1 MASAAELDAEQL
13 YVANLNTVE
22 FDLDL
27 PTRGANGSSISW
39 SSDNERFVRP
49 DGTVTQPRYGM
60 GPRDVRLT
68 ATFSCPEGTVT
79 RTYPVHVLEAKNDI
93 VVEHVREAR
102 VRAEL
107 GRPCWLPA
115 VVIVDTA
122 DGRLVSHPVE
132 WDGGIEQTFD
142 ELGERHVAGHVAG
155 TTYPAEATVEV
166 VARLEP
172 ELAPTGC
179 AVDSFDPGAARLDAG
194 SEFFDQQQR
203 SLAFLLTVDDDQML
217 YNFRATAGLD
227 TLGAPQM
234 VGWDAPEC
242 LLRGHTTGHYLSAL
256 ARCYL
261 ATGDVRVREKA
272 VYLVASLAAC
282 QRALERVPG
291 VHAGY
296 LMGFPEEQFD
306 RLERYVRYPEVWA
319 PYYTFHKVLAGLL
332 DCYDAFGDGL
342 ALKVAEGM
350 GAWAHER
357 LSRLSH
363 EELTTMWGIYIAGEC
378 GGMNDAL
385 ARLYERTGR
394 HAFID
399 AARLFDNDK
408 LFVPMEQGVD
418 TLEDVH
424 ANQHIPQVI
433 GALRLF
439 EDTGERRYLDIA
451 RNFWDIVVG
460 AHVYAIGGTGESE
473 MWHHPNRVAR
483 QLSEHTAESCCSYNM
498 VKLTRGLYRHERRP
512 EMLDYYERT
521 MLNHVLASGDKHARG
536 ARTYFMPLAPGFHKE
551 FDDENSCCH
560 GTGLE
565 DDFMYADGVY
575 YHTDNELEVALFV
588 PSHVDWEERGVA
600 VWQQVEQDSRG
611 FRVVVS
617 FAGTDSRFRL
627 RVRRPL
633 WADPEG
639 LLLDGEPAKVATTR
653 DGRWLEL
660 ERTWHDGD
668 SLEFRL
674 PCSSR
679 LEAAPDDPDKV
690 VVCWGP
696 YVLAFL
702 TPSSDFLRLG
712 TDERPLDEVLVQD
725 GDGPSFVVAG
735 TGTRVRP
742 LCMLEGEDYQV
753 YVRR

>member
-13 YVANLNTVE
+13 CVANLNTVE

-27 PTRGANGSSISW
+27 PTRGPNGSSISW

-115 VVIVDTA
+115 VVIVGTA

-132 WDGGIEQTFD
+132 WDGGIEQTFA
-142 ELGERHVAGHVAG
+142 ELGERHAAGHVAG

-194 SEFFDQQQR
+194 SELFDQQQR
-203 SLAFLLTVDDDQML
+203 SLAFLRSVDDDQML

-256 ARCYL
+256 
-261 ATGDVRVREKA
+261 E
-272 VYLVASLAAC
+272 
-282 QRALERVPG
+282 
-291 VHAGY
+291 
-296 LMGFPEEQFD
+296 
-306 RLERYVRYPEVWA
+306 
-319 PYYTFHKVLAGLL
+319 
-332 DCYDAFGDGL
+332 
-342 ALKVAEGM
+342 VAEGM

-363 EELTTMWGIYIAGEC
+363 EELTTMWGIYIAGEF

-394 HAFID
+394 HEFID

-565 DDFMYADGVY
+565 DDFMYADGIY
-575 YHTDNELEVALFV
+575 YHTDDELEVALFV

-600 VWQQVEQDSRG
+600 VWQRVEQDRRG

-674 PCSSR
+674 PCSPR

>member
-1 MASAAELDAEQL
+1 
-13 YVANLNTVE
+13 
-22 FDLDL
+22 
-27 PTRGANGSSISW
+27 
-39 SSDNERFVRP
+39 
-49 DGTVTQPRYGM
+49 
-60 GPRDVRLT
+60 
-68 ATFSCPEGTVT
+68 
-79 RTYPVHVLEAKNDI
+79 
-93 VVEHVREAR
+93 
-102 VRAEL
+102 
-107 GRPCWLPA
+107 
-115 VVIVDTA
+115 
-122 DGRLVSHPVE
+122 
-132 WDGGIEQTFD
+132 
-142 ELGERHVAGHVAG
+142 
-155 TTYPAEATVEV
+155 
-166 VARLEP
+166 
-172 ELAPTGC
+172 
-179 AVDSFDPGAARLDAG
+179 
-194 SEFFDQQQR
+194 
-203 SLAFLLTVDDDQML
+203 
-217 YNFRATAGLD
+217 
-227 TLGAPQM
+227 
-234 VGWDAPEC
+234 
-242 LLRGHTTGHYLSAL
+242 
-256 ARCYL
+256 
-261 ATGDVRVREKA
+261 
-272 VYLVASLAAC
+272 
-282 QRALERVPG
+282 
-291 VHAGY
+291 
-296 LMGFPEEQFD
+296 
-306 RLERYVRYPEVWA
+306 
-319 PYYTFHKVLAGLL
+319 
-332 DCYDAFGDGL
+332 
-342 ALKVAEGM
+342 M

-363 EELTTMWGIYIAGEC
+363 EELTTMWGIYIAGEF